1 MKTEL
6 GSGTW
11 REAGMVSVKAR
22 VGLSPLAASLCREL
36 GLRTVSRAPS
46 SPAAAHPVGHLGAPP
61 GLAFS

>member
-1 MKTEL
+1 
-6 GSGTW
+6 
-11 REAGMVSVKAR
+11 MVSVKAR